1 MKNMLRLIIQPIEN
15 LINSIKKDYVFLI
28 NVFQLY
34 QSQKYYKNQIRKHKI
49 ALENYS
55 KTEILK

>member
-1 MKNMLRLIIQPIEN
+1 MKIIKPIEN

-34 QSQKYYKNQIRKHKI
+34 KSQKYYKNQIIKHKKT
-49 ALENYS
+49 LENYS